1 MNLLVTMFLREECYM
16 LPDYEIKRAGKVG
29 QKIDVV
35 ILFVWML
42 LVIQTILFV
51 FIHNDEQTE
60 AMRFRLVANSNT
72 AYDQQVKMKVQEKIA
87 PILVNYEKDPD
98 AAIKELENTV
108 VSLSSSLQEN
118 MTITKGQTIFPPKEW
133 ESGIAAQTQVE
144 AIVVSIG
151 SGRGD
156 NWWCGLFPKACY
168 KEEVKEEKPKF
179 FVWEWLK
186 KKFST

>member
-16 LPDYEIKRAGKVG
+16 LPDYEIKRATSVG
-29 QKIDVV
+29 QKIDAT

-42 LVIQTILFV
+42 LVIQTFLFL
-51 FIHNDEQTE
+51 FIHDTEQTE

-72 AYDQQVKMKVQEKIA
+72 VYDQQVKKEVQEIIA
-87 PILVNYEKDPD
+87 PMLINYEMNPEQTYT
-98 AAIKELENTV
+98 ELEKV
-108 VSLSSSLQEN
+108 VESLSSSFQEK
-118 MTITKGQTIFPPKEW
+118 MTITKGQTMFPPKEW
-133 ESGIAAQTQVE
+133 ESGIAAQTNVE
-144 AIVVSIG
+144 AIVISIG

>member
-1 MNLLVTMFLREECYM
+1 MKLTE
-16 LPDYEIKRAGKVG
+16 
-29 QKIDVV
+29 
-35 ILFVWML
+35 LFSQDKL
-42 LVIQTILFV
+42 
-51 FIHNDEQTE
+51 
-60 AMRFRLVANSNT
+60 
-72 AYDQQVKMKVQEKIA
+72 
-87 PILVNYEKDPD
+87 
-98 AAIKELENTV
+98 
-108 VSLSSSLQEN
+108 SLSFEV
-118 MTITKGQTIFPPKEW
+118 FPPKEW

>member
-16 LPDYEIKRAGKVG
+16 LPDYEIKRAVKVG
-29 QKIDVV
+29 QKIDAV

-51 FIHNDEQTE
+51 FIHDAEQTE

-72 AYDQQVKMKVQEKIA
+72 AHDQQLKMEVQEKIA
-87 PILVNYEKDPD
+87 PILVNYENNPEETF
-98 AAIKELENTV
+98 KELENMVIT
-108 VSLSSSLQEN
+108 LSGIFQEK
-118 MTITKGQTIFPPKEW
+118 MTITQGQTIFPPKEW
-133 ESGIAAQTQVE
+133 ESGIAAQTKVD
-144 AIVVSIG
+144 AIVISIG